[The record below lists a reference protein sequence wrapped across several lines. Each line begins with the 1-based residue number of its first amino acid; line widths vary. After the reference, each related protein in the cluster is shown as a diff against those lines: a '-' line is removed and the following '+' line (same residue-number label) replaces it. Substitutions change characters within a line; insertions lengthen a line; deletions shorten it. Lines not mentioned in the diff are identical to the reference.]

1 MSEVTDQSAEIRE
14 MVAAAIGKRTLGI
27 DYGFD
32 VAWMPM
38 QVPTP
43 QGPRMMPVYTILITR
58 RSPLLGQAPL
68 SHLAQIPFARPTAE
82 QVGEQVTEGLRLLA
96 ELFEQLK
103 KPPAAPPAQNLR
115 PLAAMNGGGRR

>member
-14 MVAAAIGKRTLGI
+14 QVAEAISPRAFGV

-32 VAWMPM
+32 VCWMAA
-38 QVPTP
+38 QVPTA

-58 RSPLLGQAPL
+58 RSPLLGQPAL

-82 QVGEQVTEGLRLLA
+82 QIEQQVAEGLRLLA
-96 ELFEQLK
+96 ELFETLK
-103 KPPAAPPAQNLR
+103 KPPAAPPAQNGRALV
-115 PLAAMNGGGRR
+115 NGRGR